1 VIHSMVYKIINS
13 LELSHKEYLDLLV
26 KKLIGDFNPKRVLD
40 VGCGEGELV
49 SMFQKH
55 GVETYGID
63 ISKQSLLHARNVVQA
78 DAEKIPFKDNTFDL
92 LIAHHSLEHLK
103 NPEYFI
109 RECKR
114 VLKANG
120 IVCVVVP
127 VSPFGLTKLW
137 RALKLQTDPT
147 HLSMHSK
154 TFWVKMFRKE
164 GFRMIGD
171 LQDIVKKDPPSS
183 FWLGVWLIK
192 QGSIGKWLWLRLVGH
207 IRKSFLFKLDASK
220 GSSK

>member
-1 VIHSMVYKIINS
+1 MVHSMVYK
-13 LELSHKEYLDLLV
+13 ELSHKEYLDLLV

-49 SMFQKH
+49 STFQKH

-78 DAEKIPFKDNTFDL
+78 DAEKIPFKNNTFDL
-92 LIAHHSLEHLK
+92 MIAHHSLEHLK

-109 RECKR
+109 KECKR
-114 VLKANG
+114 VLKENG

-137 RALKLQTDPT
+137 RAL
-147 HLSMHSK
+147 
-154 TFWVKMFRKE
+154 
-164 GFRMIGD
+164 
-171 LQDIVKKDPPSS
+171 
-183 FWLGVWLIK
+183 
-192 QGSIGKWLWLRLVGH
+192 
-207 IRKSFLFKLDASK
+207 
-220 GSSK
+220 